1 MTSERHT
8 VAFMVGIILGALAGA
23 ITTLLLTPLS
33 GTQTRDQLTA
43 RLHGDRDVTA
53 DSVLG

>member
-1 MTSERHT
+1 MASERHT

-23 ITTLLLTPLS
+23 IATLLLTPLS

-43 RLHGDRDVTA
+43 RLHGDQSATDGGVF
-53 DSVLG
+53 S

>member
-1 MTSERHT
+1 MASERHT

-23 ITTLLLTPLS
+23 IATLLLTPLS

-43 RLHGDRDVTA
+43 RLHGDHAATEGGA
-53 DSVLG
+53 LG